1 MIHQR
6 PAAAPTA
13 ASEECIGPVT
23 VPAGTTNGLRALAEQ
38 AGSDGFTTLVRAA
51 SVLVTLLSRP
61 GSPLR
66 AQVMRDS
73 SARGTV
79 PVDPD
84 AAFRDLL
91 RSEAGAEAPEDG
103 AGGPFHVSFVF
114 SEDGRRLYAEGTA
127 PTADGPTVRCWIR
140 TYLHLLDLLV
150 RYPDRPVAEHPL
162 VDDAERT
169 RILTGLNAYRDHTPR
184 FGSMTEPFE
193 LQVARTPDAVALV
206 DEAGTTLTYHELNE
220 RANRLARHL
229 RADGAVPGARVG
241 VCLQRGIPLVVAV
254 YAAVKAGCAY
264 VPLDTQL
271 PDARLVH
278 MIEESSPTHIL
289 TDPACRGRVPAG
301 PWRVVDVIAD
311 RADWAGRDGTDFPS
325 GAAPDDLFN
334 LFYTSGSTGRP
345 KGVAYPTD
353 GALAHLDWM
362 QSQYPYRPGD
372 TALFKTSPGFDVS
385 IWEIFWPLWQGAR
398 LVVCAP
404 DSHGDARHLARLVEN
419 HRVSTL
425 FLVPTVMT
433 PFLEHVDPARATALR
448 WALCGGEP
456 LTPRVRDRFYDTLPG
471 ATLVNV
477 CGPTEA
483 GTVVDMPVLPAQG
496 TRVPL
501 GRPESHFRM
510 LVLDER
516 LRPVPIGM
524 PGEAYVAGRTGLAQC
539 YWRSPGRTAE
549 RFVADPYGPP
559 GARMYRTGDLCRYDD
574 DGVLEHLGR
583 IDRQV
588 KIRGLRIELGEIE
601 AVLAEH
607 PAVEDCAVVPGS
619 EPDRLVAFVV
629 PAAQSSGGLDAA
641 AILAHSAAHL
651 PAHMRPERIVQV
663 PAIPAT
669 VNGKLDT
676 AALLKHLPDGAGH
689 RLGRVVEPPA
699 DELEAALVEL
709 YGRLLDRS
717 PVSVLDNFT
726 DLGGHSMLA
735 FELLDE
741 CERAALPKPDVVALL
756 TGTLREAADSI
767 RRTAALG

>member
-1 MIHQR
+1 MTHQQ
-6 PAAAPTA
+6 PAASTA
-13 ASEECIGPVT
+13 APEECIGPVT
-23 VPAGTTNGLRALAEQ
+23 VPADTADGLRALAEE
-38 AGSDGFTTLVRAA
+38 AGSDGFTALVRAA

-66 AQVMRDS
+66 AQVMQES
-73 SARGTV
+73 SARGTD
-79 PVDPD
+79 PVHPD
-84 AAFRDLL
+84 AGFRVLL
-91 RSEAGAEAPEDG
+91 RPEADAESREDG
-103 AGGPFHVSFVF
+103 AEGPFHVSFVF
-114 SEDGRRLYAEGTA
+114 SENGRRLYVEGTA
-127 PTADGPTVRCWIR
+127 PTADGPTVQCWTR
-140 TYLHLLDLLV
+140 TYLHLMDLLV
-150 RYPDRPVAEHPL
+150 RHPDQQVGEHPL

-169 RILTGLNAYRDHTPR
+169 RILTGLNTYLDPELR
-184 FGSMTEPFE
+184 FGGMTEPFE
-193 LQVARTPDAVALV
+193 LQAARTPDAVALV
-206 DEAGTTLTYHELNE
+206 DESGTTLTYRELNE
-220 RANRLARHL
+220 QANRLARRL
-229 RADGAVPGARVG
+229 RADGAGPGTRVG
-241 VCLQRGIPLVVAV
+241 VCLERGIPLVVAV

-271 PDARLVH
+271 PDARLAH
-278 MIEESSPTHIL
+278 MIEESAPAHVL
-289 TDPACRGRVPAG
+289 TDLACRGRIPGG
-301 PWRVVDVIAD
+301 PWRVVDVVAD
-311 RADWAGRDGTDFPS
+311 RAGWAGHDGTDFAS
-325 GAAPDDLFN
+325 GATPADLFN
-334 LFYTSGSTGRP
+334 ILYTSGSTGRP
-345 KGVAYPTD
+345 KGVAYPAD

-362 QSQYPYRPGD
+362 QRQYPYGPGD

-385 IWEIFWPLWQGAR
+385 IWEIFWPLWHGAR
-398 LVVCAP
+398 LVVCRP
-404 DSHGDARHLARLVEN
+404 DSHGDARHLARLVED

-456 LTPRVRDRFYDTLPG
+456 LSPRVRDRFYDTLPG
-471 ATLVNV
+471 TALVNV

-483 GTVVDMPVLPAQG
+483 GTVVDMPLPPAPG

-516 LRPVPIGM
+516 LRPVPVGM

-607 PAVEDCAVVPGS
+607 PAVEDCAVVPGG
-619 EPDRLVAFVV
+619 EPDRLIAFVV
-629 PAAQSSGGLDAA
+629 PAAQGPDGLDTAA
-641 AILAHSAAHL
+641 VLAHAAAHL
-651 PAHMRPERIVQV
+651 PAHMRPERVVPV

-676 AALLKHLPDGAGH
+676 AALLEHLPDGVGH
-689 RLGRVVEPPA
+689 RPERTVEPPA

-709 YGRLLDRS
+709 YGRLLDAS

-726 DLGGHSMLA
+726 ELGGHSMLA
-735 FELLDE
+735 FQLLDE

-756 TGTLREAADSI
+756 TGTLREAAESI